1 MACLPKYDHRLVHP
15 TPRMRPSANLALA
28 ELYPP
33 SAYTGFEDLQKVVKS
48 KIDRLHKGGED
59 QYISL
64 KHVPQKDFDSIDIKR
79 DQLGAKVLFTYFP
92 DIETLIIKVPTRQH
106 ERAHRLLD
114 QLVASKLTSMNVG
127 FLEFMPDGSATYT
140 GPTQSQKEGDSVRT
154 NSQLR
159 PQVGWPYFVIEAG
172 VSESMPRLRADAAWW
187 FSNSNGDVRLVLLIK
202 VDTQCRVV
210 TIEKYDRLQAQLT
223 ANLSPWKPRRLRTI
237 VLNQGVTPAICDV
250 KAPPDRATGPPL
262 TLEFDLLMGRA
273 ANPPLEKNVQFT
285 AAELLN
291 WSAIV
296 FQ

>member
-1 MACLPKYDHRLVHP
+1 
-15 TPRMRPSANLALA
+15 MRPSAKLALT

-33 SAYTGFEDLQKVVKS
+33 SAFTGFEGLQKVVKS
-48 KIDRLHKGGED
+48 NIGRLDKGGED

-64 KHVPQKDFDSIDIKR
+64 KH
-79 DQLGAKVLFTYFP
+79 LGAKVLFTYFP
-92 DIETLIIKVPTRQH
+92 DIETLIIKVPARQH

-154 NSQLR
+154 NTQLR
-159 PQVGWPYFVIEAG
+159 PQGGWPHFVIEAG

-187 FSNSNGDVRLVLLIK
+187 FSNSSGDVKLVLLIK
-202 VDTQCRVV
+202 VDTQRRVI
-210 TIEKYDRLQAQLT
+210 TIEKHDRYQSRPT
-223 ANLSPWKPRRLRTI
+223 WTKPSPWIAHRLRTI
-237 VLNQGVTPAICDV
+237 TLNQGVTPATCDV
-250 KAPPDRATGPPL
+250 KVPSGRATGPPL
-262 TLEFDLLMGRA
+262 TLEFDLVVGRA
-273 ANPPLEKNVQFT
+273 ANPPLEKDIEFT